1 MNRNSVVLIVVI
13 LLVAVMIY
21 AGVHNARRTGYSA
34 YANNS
39 PSGQKLPAG
48 DVKGRNAPDFT
59 LTTLDGQAVKLSD
72 YRGKA
77 VLLNFWATWCGPCKV
92 EMPWFVDLQKQYGS
106 QGLQIIGVA
115 MDDSGKDAI
124 DKFAKEMGVNYLIL
138 QGKESVGDDYGG
150 VLGLPTTFFIDRN
163 GKIIDSTSGLIGK
176 GEIEENIKKA
186 LAVQTESK
194 GASAGGQ

>member
-1 MNRNSVVLIVVI
+1 MNRNTVVLLVVI
-13 LLVAVMIY
+13 VLVAVMIY
-21 AGVHNARRTGYSA
+21 AGVHNARRSGYSA
-34 YANNS
+34 FVNT

-48 DVKGRNAPDFT
+48 DVKGRPAPDFSLAT
-59 LTTLDGQAVKLSD
+59 LEGQQVKLSD

-124 DKFAKEMGVNYLIL
+124 DKFAREMGVNYLIL
-138 QGKESVGDDYGG
+138 QGKEAVGDAYGG

-163 GKIIDSTSGLIGK
+163 GKIIDSSSGLIGK

-186 LAVQTESK
+186 LAVQPEAK

>member
-1 MNRNSVVLIVVI
+1 VNRNTVVLMVVI
-13 LLVAVMIY
+13 VLVAVMIY
-21 AGVHNARRTGYSA
+21 AGVHNSRKSGYTA
-34 YANNS
+34 YAN
-39 PSGQKLPAG
+39 SGDNLQAG
-48 DVKGRNAPDFT
+48 DVKGKAAPDFT
-59 LTTLDGQAVKLSD
+59 LNTLEGQPVKLSD

-124 DKFAKEMGVNYLIL
+124 DKFAKEMGVNYLIV
-138 QGKESVGDDYGG
+138 QGKEAVGNAYGG

-163 GKIIDSTSGLIGK
+163 GKIVDSSAGLIGK
-176 GEIEENIKKA
+176 GEIEDNIKKA
-186 LAVQTESK
+186 LAVQPESK
-194 GASAGGQ
+194 GVNAGGQ

>member
-1 MNRNSVVLIVVI
+1 MNRNTVVLVVVI
-13 LLVAVMIY
+13 VLVAVMIY
-21 AGVHNARRTGYSA
+21 AGVHNARRSGYTA
-34 YANNS
+34 YANIS
-39 PSGQKLPAG
+39 SGQKLPAG

-59 LTTLDGQAVKLSD
+59 LTTLEGQPVKLSD

-92 EMPWFVDLQKQYGS
+92 EMPWFVDLQKQYGG

-138 QGKESVGDDYGG
+138 QGKEAVGDAYGG

-163 GKIIDSTSGLIGK
+163 GKIIDSSSGLVGK

-186 LAVQTESK
+186 LAVQPENK